1 MICFKEEYFR
11 NLIKDSDR
19 YYAHLSVQKDTC
31 PELLTEHLALTV
43 EYACKIVNQK
53 NLDGVVNRLIAEL
66 TDRDVDNRKS
76 RLIQEM
82 FGEAIAF
89 HDLGKLNANFQ
100 HSKMHNFQ
108 TLLEVRHDFGSE
120 HSIISAYL
128 YLAITFHKIMEGH
141 FNDEDILYLCNI
153 AFYMSYPIIRHHSS
167 WLGMCQDD
175 DTWSNEKLFDLKPYL
190 SIINLSISEDETNF
204 FHKSFLANANCNAL
218 FDWYDND
225 CEVIRDY
232 GFPLYALVRLCYS
245 LLTASDYLAT
255 AHYMNAWGD
264 TDINVGII
272 DEALRNKI
280 TMHARHSK
288 EYNEQVFQLLESGD
302 FVPGNLLEKSN
313 DNLNK
318 LRTSLA
324 CDVLIKVRENP
335 SKYLYYLEAPTGSG
349 KTNVSMLVLSQLL
362 SCDHSLNNVYY
373 VFPFTTLID
382 QTVQSLQTTLG
393 LQNEEIAAI
402 HSKSPMNE
410 NHDDNQYLNYLD
422 QLFLNFP
429 VTLLSHVKFFN
440 ILTTNEKENNYLLH
454 RIANSIIIMD
464 ELQSYPPAM
473 WDKMMFFISRYATYF
488 NIRFI
493 LMSATL
499 PKIGNL
505 LVHNQGDFVYLVD
518 SKKRYFCNP
527 NFCGRVEFDYTL
539 LSWEQPDEDTKDN
552 YLNELYDVVENKSGD
567 YARCNTI
574 NRDSVFT
581 IIEFISKR
589 TASRFLSIANQN
601 NGLFDNILLLSG
613 TILEP
618 RRKQI
623 IQALKSRDNR
633 RKKILVVT
641 TQVIEAGVDIDMDLG
656 FKDCSLIDSEE
667 QLAGRI
673 NRNVRKNNC
682 KLYLFNCDAE
692 KILYGK
698 DERYAVMTKNKYK
711 DNSVYEEILRDKDFD
726 RLYNIIIRDI
736 KKQRSSHFQ
745 QNINDLYDDI
755 RYLDFPKVAAS
766 IKLIDQKS
774 VTVFVPLAIKADLLG
789 DVYSIAISFG
799 LNDKDVVEGDRVW
812 EFYKN
817 RLINQEED
825 FINNRIQLK
834 QLLTLM
840 SQFSFSIFPKG
851 KDYES
856 LRTFGYEQYGFLYL
870 ENYEP
875 VYSFENG
882 INTNVLMESNFF

>member
-1 MICFKEEYFR
+1 MNNYCEGYFR
-11 NLIKDSDR
+11 KLIPDSDR
-19 YYAHLSVQKDTC
+19 YYAHLSDQKNTC
-31 PELLTEHLALTV
+31 PELLPEHLTLTV
-43 EYACKIVNQK
+43 LYAKKIVKQK
-53 NLDGVVNRLIAEL
+53 GLDEVISHLIKELTGSNLDNSKNQLIH
-66 TDRDVDNRKS
+66 
-76 RLIQEM
+76 EM
-82 FGEAIAF
+82 FWEAIAF
-89 HDLGKLNANFQ
+89 HDLGKLNAEFQ
-100 HSKMHNFQ
+100 HSKMHNYQ
-108 TLLEVRHDFGSE
+108 NLLKVRHHFGSE

-128 YLAITFHKIMEGH
+128 YLSITFHKILEGH
-141 FNDEDILYLCNI
+141 FNDEEVLYLCNI
-153 AFYMSYPIIRHHSS
+153 ALYMSYPIIRHHSAR
-167 WLGMCQDD
+167 LGKCQDD
-175 DTWSNEKLFDLKPYL
+175 EVWCNEKLFDLKPYL
-190 SIINLSISEDETNF
+190 SLINLSISEDETDF
-204 FHKSFLANANCNAL
+204 FHRNFLSNANFNAL
-218 FDWYDND
+218 FDWYDSD
-225 CEVIRDY
+225 CGVIRDY

-255 AHYMNAWGD
+255 AHYMNAWKD

-272 DEALRNKI
+272 QEALRNKI
-280 TMHARHSK
+280 TMQARQSK
-288 EYNEQVFQLLESGD
+288 EYNEQVFQLLECGD
-302 FVPGNLLEKSN
+302 FVPDKLLEKSN

-318 LRTSLA
+318 LRTNLA
-324 CDVLIKVRENP
+324 YDALVKVRENP

-362 SCDHSLNNVYY
+362 SCDHSLNNVFY

-382 QTVQSLQTTLG
+382 QTLQSLQTTLD

-402 HSKSPMNE
+402 HSKSPINE

-440 ILTTNEKENNYLLH
+440 ILTTNEKEGNYLLH

-473 WDKMMFFISRYATYF
+473 WDKMMFFISHYAAYF

-505 LVHNQGDFVYLVD
+505 LERNQGDFVYLVD
-518 SKKRYFCNP
+518 NKKKYFCNP
-527 NFCGRVEFDYTL
+527 NFCGRLEFDYSL

-552 YLNELYDVVENKSGD
+552 YLNDLYGVVESKSRD
-567 YARCNTI
+567 YARSNTI

-581 IIEFISKR
+581 IIEFIGKR

-601 NGLFDNILLLSG
+601 NEFFDSILLLSG

-623 IQALKSRDNR
+623 IQALKSNDYR
-633 RKKILVVT
+633 RKKILLVT

-692 KILYGK
+692 KNLYGK
-698 DERYAVMTKNKYK
+698 DERYAVMTKNK

-736 KKQRSSHFQ
+736 QKQRSSHFQ

-755 RYLDFPKVAAS
+755 RCLNFPRVADS

-774 VTVFVPLAIKADLLG
+774 VNVFVPLAIKADLLG

-799 LNDKDVVEGDRVW
+799 LNDKDLVEGYRVW